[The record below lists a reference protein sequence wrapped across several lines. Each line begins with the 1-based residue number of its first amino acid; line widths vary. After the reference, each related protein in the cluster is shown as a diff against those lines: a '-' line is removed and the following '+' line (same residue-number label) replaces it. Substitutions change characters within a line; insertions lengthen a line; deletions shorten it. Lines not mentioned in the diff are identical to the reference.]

1 MNSHDFKNL
10 SRELCKKIINLE
22 NTECVVC
29 LEEIKIGTLYLPC
42 NHYQTC
48 FECSVNVTK
57 ECSICR
63 TPIKYV
69 IHYFKDNKYQDN
81 FSSHLS
87 YFNTPY
93 Q

>member
-1 MNSHDFKNL
+1 MNSNDFKNL
-10 SRELCKKIINLE
+10 SRDLCKKIINLE

-57 ECSICR
+57 
-63 TPIKYV
+63 
-69 IHYFKDNKYQDN
+69 
-81 FSSHLS
+81 
-87 YFNTPY
+87 
-93 Q
+93 